1 MAFALCR
8 LLVGLLVAVLTNV
21 NRIPVMGSVNRF
33 FGFLMG
39 LLAGVVDLY
48 LVLCAVWAVIVITGG
63 SIGFLN
69 DQALA
74 GSITYSLFGRFNPFY

>member
-1 MAFALCR
+1 MWALADRRGYAAFWL
-8 LLVGLLVAVLTNV
+8 GVLES
-21 NRIPVMGSVNRF
+21 RGF
-33 FGFLMG
+33 FYFVLMG

-63 SIGFLN
+63 SIEFLN